1 MKMVRR
7 FLTVVLLMAL
17 CIGMKSEL
25 AQAAATLPQN
35 LQYIADEAFYGD
47 TSLDYVTVPDGC
59 RSIGTRAFADCGIKE
74 ITMPAT
80 VSYIASDAFEGN
92 SGMLV
97 IADFESY
104 AYDWAITYGF
114 KVRLGSVKNLQA
126 NAYENRDVVL
136 SWENVKGAT
145 GYRISEVISGG
156 KTVLGT
162 ASSIPC
168 YEMKDVA
175 AGTHT
180 YAVEAYRTVDGET
193 TYGADAEVSVTLQSI
208 SVQRIALSESYV
220 ELEVGDTCTLTAT
233 VYPENA
239 ENKAVAW
246 TSDNPDVASVNQS
259 GRVTA
264 LGSGVA
270 AITVSARD
278 GSGVSAS
285 AIVQVNADETPY
297 LTVTHPDIG
306 DVLNAGE
313 IVMHNNKAYQTWS
326 VNSNYASRVE
336 AVGEWFTLSKTA
348 DQTYEKTL
356 NLQAGEN
363 TVILFMDDGTPAG
376 TKRTGKV
383 RFYINNSLFVEV
395 NICQIAEPAESV
407 APEPSISVSHLTL
420 GNVFEAGTFE
430 MWNASSYQTWSV
442 TANCNWRITTS
453 GNWFT
458 VSRTSGTAGTSQIRL
473 DIADGVGPGES
484 RTGSVTFYAEG
495 KLYKTVSFQQVGP
508 EKSLSIS
515 HVEIGDI
522 IHASP
527 IEMFNGAAHQTWTI
541 NSNAPWTL
549 KTVGTWYTVSQKSG
563 PAGTTTITL
572 NFPNGA
578 PAGET
583 RTGSLKFYFGSELY
597 TTVQIVQDGAM
608 EETPD
613 DSISVV
619 HLWAGDVLAAG
630 SLNLTNSSYQSMT
643 LTVYSS
649 FDWTITT
656 TGSWFK
662 VEPDNGD
669 GGEVTQVKITT
680 LSYAPSGYNSGKIVF
695 KKGGST
701 KATIQL
707 YQGTAYLPNDYDD
720 SFSVSHKLM
729 GNVLDQDTVSIHNNS
744 GTQHW
749 YVVSNVDWTLTQ
761 SGDWFDV
768 YPKSGDAKTNTEVKL
783 TFYDGVGAGESREG
797 YVKFT
802 YYINGRKKT
811 KKVYLVQSAEGEI
824 EASPSLAA
832 SHQLLGDVFAASP
845 IALHNSVGAVQNWS
859 ITSNRTW
866 RIETSG
872 DWFTVSRTTGSANTA
887 SSPTTNLKITTTGYA
902 LPGSYNSGSITFYV
916 DGMEARKVRLYQDA
930 GQEQEPTISIGSS
943 EFGNVL
949 NAASITLKNAK
960 QTYAFAVKANRAWSV
975 TKSGSWFSISQ
986 TSGTAEQEYTLKLAV
1001 NQLPTA
1007 GQTLTG
1013 SLTFKLEGKTYQ
1025 TIQLKIVSDE
1035 PTVVAPSDTKLPAP
1049 TNVMA
1054 TATSATTAKL
1064 TWSAVSGARGYNV
1077 YRGTSVSGSFTKVNT
1092 SLVTATAYTDSK
1104 LVAGV
1109 DYFYY
1114 VEAVSSSNVAG
1125 SGSILVG
1132 PVSYHAAC
1140 TLKTV
1145 SALAFSADGEIKTV
1159 TVTKHGSNDFT
1170 VSIQQYNSDGQ
1181 LCSAS
1186 YVTDSDHKR
1195 APWLAATKTR
1205 NEITVR
1211 AAQNYAA
1218 TGKTAVITIQCAC
1231 GASHTIT
1238 VQQAAAAPA
1247 PASASMTL
1255 KGYNGFTETSTVR
1268 GKETANHLDYI
1279 LVPGDSITVAASAG
1293 NNARRLTVRVLNGK
1307 NEVVLDE
1314 FSTTTSTSG
1323 LSKTCTYA
1331 IPENASGVYTIQ
1343 VYASNSTVAGDDA
1356 RWISASAK
1364 IMVNVPQ
1371 AVAKQKYLA
1380 EVARIK
1386 ALVSSTYGHINEV
1399 NYTYVDKENNTIK
1412 VWGFGGYGGTARC
1425 GTYVGKQAVDLG
1437 FLYQNEKG
1445 QNYTAIGYP
1454 DGKMWYTTLENGKII
1469 RNSKDGKLYQ
1479 QTKYSGENC
1488 LQAIVDANGGEPV
1501 YNIIVS
1507 YERWD
1512 AASNY
1517 TEYTLYGHARYIYA
1531 ILKDPDT
1538 GKYMVYFSDNM
1549 TSYGGVSEGNMVTIE
1564 LDQFCPWSKKYH
1576 YEFIGAI
1583 YFKPVE

>member
-1 MKMVRR
+1 M
-7 FLTVVLLMAL
+7 
-17 CIGMKSEL
+17 
-25 AQAAATLPQN
+25 
-35 LQYIADEAFYGD
+35 
-47 TSLDYVTVPDGC
+47 
-59 RSIGTRAFADCGIKE
+59 
-74 ITMPAT
+74 
-80 VSYIASDAFEGN
+80 
-92 SGMLV
+92 
-97 IADFESY
+97 
-104 AYDWAITYGF
+104 
-114 KVRLGSVKNLQA
+114 
-126 NAYENRDVVL
+126 
-136 SWENVKGAT
+136 
-145 GYRISEVISGG
+145 
-156 KTVLGT
+156 
-162 ASSIPC
+162 
-168 YEMKDVA
+168 
-175 AGTHT
+175 
-180 YAVEAYRTVDGET
+180 
-193 TYGADAEVSVTLQSI
+193 
-208 SVQRIALSESYV
+208 
-220 ELEVGDTCTLTAT
+220 
-233 VYPENA
+233 
-239 ENKAVAW
+239 
-246 TSDNPDVASVNQS
+246 
-259 GRVTA
+259 
-264 LGSGVA
+264 
-270 AITVSARD
+270 
-278 GSGVSAS
+278 
-285 AIVQVNADETPY
+285 
-297 LTVTHPDIG
+297 
-306 DVLNAGE
+306 
-313 IVMHNNKAYQTWS
+313 
-326 VNSNYASRVE
+326 
-336 AVGEWFTLSKTA
+336 
-348 DQTYEKTL
+348 
-356 NLQAGEN
+356 
-363 TVILFMDDGTPAG
+363 
-376 TKRTGKV
+376 
-383 RFYINNSLFVEV
+383 
-395 NICQIAEPAESV
+395 
-407 APEPSISVSHLTL
+407 
-420 GNVFEAGTFE
+420 
-430 MWNASSYQTWSV
+430 
-442 TANCNWRITTS
+442 
-453 GNWFT
+453 
-458 VSRTSGTAGTSQIRL
+458 
-473 DIADGVGPGES
+473 
-484 RTGSVTFYAEG
+484 
-495 KLYKTVSFQQVGP
+495 
-508 EKSLSIS
+508 
-515 HVEIGDI
+515 
-522 IHASP
+522 
-527 IEMFNGAAHQTWTI
+527 
-541 NSNAPWTL
+541 
-549 KTVGTWYTVSQKSG
+549 
-563 PAGTTTITL
+563 
-572 NFPNGA
+572 
-578 PAGET
+578 
-583 RTGSLKFYFGSELY
+583 
-597 TTVQIVQDGAM
+597 
-608 EETPD
+608 
-613 DSISVV
+613 
-619 HLWAGDVLAAG
+619 
-630 SLNLTNSSYQSMT
+630 TNSSYQSMT

-768 YPKSGDAKTNTEVKL
+768 YPKSGDAKTNTEVTL

-975 TKSGSWFSISQ
+975 TKSGSWFNISQ

-1049 TNVMA
+1049 TNVTA
-1054 TATSATTAKL
+1054 TATSTTSAKL
-1064 TWSAVSGARGYNV
+1064 AWCAVSGAKGYNV
-1077 YRGTSVSGSFTKVNT
+1077 YRGTSVSGSFTKLNT

-1205 NEITVR
+1205 NEITVH

-1218 TGKTAVITIQCAC
+1218 TGKTAVITIRCAC

-1255 KGYNGFTETSTVR
+1255 KGYNGFTETSTVQ

-1364 IMVNVPQ
+1364 IMVNVPPGR
-1371 AVAKQKYLA
+1371 VNAKRRAAIARAYQWLNVEWTTTKNITKTDSYTKDSVTVLAGTRVHGLLYETEKGVPKYTIDATLPKKLDFTQLTPDQKSSGAYGA
-1380 EVARIK
+1380 ECVQLVYDAWYHGDPLMGGRDEDWFLISHAATVSQIGWTEIQPGDAFGRSDHI
-1386 ALVSSTYGHINEV
+1386 ALIV
-1399 NYTYVDKENNTIK
+1399 
-1412 VWGFGGYGGTARC
+1412 
-1425 GTYVGKQAVDLG
+1425 AVDNNGTPDYPNDDKYTIIHQTLDHFG
-1437 FLYQNEKG
+1437 NAAYKYNGTVGVGTVWEVWTYNE
-1445 QNYTAIGYP
+1445 A
-1454 DGKMWYTTLENGKII
+1454 TT
-1469 RNSKDGKLYQ
+1469 RNFVPY
-1479 QTKYSGENC
+1479 KYG
-1488 LQAIVDANGGEPV
+1488 A
-1501 YNIIVS
+1501 
-1507 YERWD
+1507 
-1512 AASNY
+1512 
-1517 TEYTLYGHARYIYA
+1517 
-1531 ILKDPDT
+1531 
-1538 GKYMVYFSDNM
+1538 
-1549 TSYGGVSEGNMVTIE
+1549 
-1564 LDQFCPWSKKYH
+1564 LDQ
-1576 YEFIGAI
+1576 
-1583 YFKPVE
+1583 